1 MSALIKYRRI
11 RLLLPVVAVGLVA
24 AWVYWSQPHRVDLA
38 TFAPSDCLAFVEA
51 DNASE
56 LLAGL
61 EESQGWRAL
70 AGPIGA
76 KSNLLTNRWLVRV
89 ARWVGLGNADAL
101 LLARS
106 QFGIVLTGVQVGETG
121 PTLTIRPLATL
132 IIETHTSQ
140 RRVRPALEGHIED
153 FALRNYGQP
162 QFKRTRIESVEV

>member
-24 AWVYWSQPHRVDLA
+24 AWIYCSQPRRADLA
-38 TFAPSDCLAFVEA
+38 TFAPSDCLAFVEVG
-51 DNASE
+51 NAAE

-61 EESQGWRAL
+61 EESQGWQAL

-89 ARWVGLGNADAL
+89 ARWVGLGNAGAL

-106 QFGIVLTGVQVGETG
+106 QFRIVFTGAPGGEAG
-121 PTLTIRPLATL
+121 PTLTIRPVGNL
-132 IIETHTSQ
+132 II
-140 RRVRPALEGHIED
+140 
-153 FALRNYGQP
+153 
-162 QFKRTRIESVEV
+162 